1 MRNLALFLKYDGT
14 AYHGWQVQK
23 NACSVAQTLEEAA
36 AGPGR
41 GLLRRRDLRLH
52 HRSGAVRRRRHGRL
66 KEENTMDQNRRVVVT
81 GLGIISPLGCGL
93 TASWQGA
100 KEGKCGIGPITLYDT
115 EGQKVKL
122 AGEAH
127 GFDAENYMD
136 KRESRKMDRCS
147 QLAIAAAQEAF
158 QMSGLDMEKEDPIRC
173 GVLVSSGIG
182 GLTTIQNECLKGNE
196 KGWDRVSP
204 YFIPMSIA
212 NMSAGHIAIQ
222 LGFQGMCSC
231 SVTACAS
238 GTNAIG
244 DAMRCIRH
252 GYADVMLCGGTEASI
267 TPLGMGGFTSLKALC
282 TNPDPARASIPFD
295 KERSGFVM
303 GEGAGM
309 LMLESYEHAKARGA
323 VILGEVAGYGAT
335 CDAHHITA
343 PDPTGTW
350 PAACIQQAQIGRA
363 SCRERV

>member
-1 MRNLALFLKYDGT
+1 
-14 AYHGWQVQK
+14 
-23 NACSVAQTLEEAA
+23 
-36 AGPGR
+36 
-41 GLLRRRDLRLH
+41 
-52 HRSGAVRRRRHGRL
+52 
-66 KEENTMDQNRRVVVT
+66 MDQNRRVVVT
-81 GLGIISPLGCGL
+81 GMGIISPLGCGL

-136 KRESRKMDRCS
+136 KREARKMDRCN

-158 QMSGLDMEKEDPIRC
+158 QMSGLDMEKEDPLRC

-244 DAMRCIRH
+244 DAMRYIRH
-252 GYADVMLCGGTEASI
+252 GYADVMLCGGNEASI
-267 TPLGMGGFTSLKALC
+267 TPLVWADLLPSR
-282 TNPDPARASIPFD
+282 P
-295 KERSGFVM
+295 
-303 GEGAGM
+303 
-309 LMLESYEHAKARGA
+309 
-323 VILGEVAGYGAT
+323 
-335 CDAHHITA
+335 
-343 PDPTGTW
+343 
-350 PAACIQQAQIGRA
+350 
-363 SCRERV
+363 